1 LLLELQKCGINCLPI
16 EEDAALCKIGLKDR
30 GAEERA
36 IVDIV
41 TAMRS
46 FAIRSTKWNKEAG
59 DDRVLAKIRENLD
72 FDKQFL
78 EDHEQDWTHVQ
89 WWHNKVAFLKATE
102 SEPKFTK
109 VNIPEEGLKAN
120 DRIPDGN
127 ETQSMLIQVI
137 EEWAGEE
144 AKERCF

>member
-1 LLLELQKCGINCLPI
+1 MLLELQKCGINCLPI

-41 TAMRS
+41 TSMRS

-59 DDRVLAKIRENLD
+59 DDRILAKIRENLD

-78 EDHEQDWTHVQ
+78 EDHEQDSTHVQ